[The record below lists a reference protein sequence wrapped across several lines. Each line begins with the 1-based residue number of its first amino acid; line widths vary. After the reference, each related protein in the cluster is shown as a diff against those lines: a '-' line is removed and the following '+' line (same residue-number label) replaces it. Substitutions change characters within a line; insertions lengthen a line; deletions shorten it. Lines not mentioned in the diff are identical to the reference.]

1 MQTTKAVEYAKVVQY
16 NVVQYLEAEVLG
28 ADPLK
33 LVSLLYRGASEAV
46 AAARRHLAA
55 REIAQRS
62 EQINRAWAI
71 LFELL
76 QSLDRKQGGELV
88 TRLTGLYAY
97 MQQRLI
103 EANLQQTDAPLAEVE
118 QLLATLGEAWQ
129 SIQQTSGGPVMDD
142 AAMEATVR
150 GPVSY
155 SC

>member
-1 MQTTKAVEYAKVVQY
+1 MQTTNVVQY
-16 NVVQYLEAEVLG
+16 KVVQYLEAEVLG

-55 REIAQRS
+55 RQIAQRS
-62 EQINRAWAI
+62 QQINRAWAI

-76 QSLDRKQGGELV
+76 QSLDRKRGGELV
-88 TRLTGLYAY
+88 TRLAGLYTY

-129 SIQQTSGGPVMDD
+129 SIQQGPAGAGVPD
-142 AAMEATVR
+142 ANRHAEDYR
-150 GPVSY
+150 PVSCSY
-155 SC
+155 